1 MGFATGTGA
10 GATAGG
16 VAGWDGWAGVTAAGA
31 ESVGPLDR
39 CAPVGFV
46 TGLMGV
52 VVRVLRVVDVRRRLA
67 VRPEPDP
74 AAPDPGTASEVV
86 VTDASGTDEAPAAA
100 CVGDTPGT
108 RRMPLGSPVRPGAR
122 DNRACR
128 LRRCRDPSGPLV
140 PRTDTTNRPRWR
152 YTPIGAPPDPMRWP

>member
-1 MGFATGTGA
+1 
-10 GATAGG
+10 
-16 VAGWDGWAGVTAAGA
+16 
-31 ESVGPLDR
+31 
-39 CAPVGFV
+39 
-46 TGLMGV
+46 MGV

-108 RRMPLGSPVRPGAR
+108 RRMPLGSPVET
-122 DNRACR
+122 
-128 LRRCRDPSGPLV
+128 RR
-140 PRTDTTNRPRWR
+140 T
-152 YTPIGAPPDPMRWP
+152 